1 MQCTTVSVNSSL
13 TRYRFG
19 SIIFRRG
26 KCFVSLRTISE
37 CGGIHEPKRNTSQS
51 QEVSDYLSCLPSVYS
66 RYENGKREPSIDI
79 LLKLSKLYSV
89 SVDYLIGN
97 DEVIDT
103 SITEKEAAMIS
114 AMRQADE
121 RARQDAIALL
131 ELHTVNKKI

>member
-1 MQCTTVSVNSSL
+1 M
-13 TRYRFG
+13 
-19 SIIFRRG
+19 
-26 KCFVSLRTISE
+26 SLRTISE
-37 CGGIHEPKRNTSQS
+37 CGGIHEPERNTSQS
-51 QEVSDYLSCLPSVYS
+51 QTQSARGIRLSELLAICLQP
-66 RYENGKREPSIDI
+66 NGKREPSIDI

-131 ELHTVNKKI
+131 ELHTGNKKI